1 MLKWVSKKYRNQKCK
16 AEQEA
21 ALKNSLAEKVQ
32 RFKSSENSENI
43 GYTKLTVNGKR
54 LRVFREHITIQALS
68 PITMDN
74 SG

>member
-1 MLKWVSKKYRNQKCK
+1 MLKWVSKKYRDQKRK

-21 ALKNSLAEKVQ
+21 VLKNSLAEKVQ
-32 RFKSSENSENI
+32 RFQSSQNSDNI
-43 GYTKLTVNGKR
+43 GYTNLTVNGKR
-54 LRVFREHITIQALS
+54 LRLIREHITIHALS